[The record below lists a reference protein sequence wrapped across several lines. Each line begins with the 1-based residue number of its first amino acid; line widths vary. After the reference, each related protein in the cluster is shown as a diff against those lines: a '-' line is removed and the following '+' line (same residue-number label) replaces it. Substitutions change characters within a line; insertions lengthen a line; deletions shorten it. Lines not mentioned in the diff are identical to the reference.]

1 MTEVV
6 NLATAESIFYSLP
19 PNEAVTA
26 AAEQN
31 AGNFTTWEYEKKLSL
46 VKKLVGS
53 SGITYF
59 ERNGFCAKK

>member
-6 NLATAESIFYSLP
+6 NLATSESIFYSLP

-31 AGNFTTWEYEKKLSL
+31 AGNFNTWEYEKKFPL
-46 VKKLVGS
+46 VKKFVGS
-53 SGITYF
+53 SGTTCF
-59 ERNGFCAKK
+59 ERNGFCAKN